1 MEFENIPLIVNDL
14 ILSRGAVFIDISTYC
29 KDIYNNS
36 FYFFITVF
44 YTLPNSLFCDI

>member
-36 FYFFITVF
+36 FYF
-44 YTLPNSLFCDI
+44 L